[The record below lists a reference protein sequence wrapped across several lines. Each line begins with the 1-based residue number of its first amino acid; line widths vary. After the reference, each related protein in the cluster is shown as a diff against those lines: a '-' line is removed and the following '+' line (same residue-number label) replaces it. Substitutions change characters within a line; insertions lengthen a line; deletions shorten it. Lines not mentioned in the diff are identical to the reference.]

1 LPKLGEADFCTEGE
15 KIVSAWNIEKERN
28 KQKNPLS
35 SPGGHDWAKKKTDNG
50 YCFPNQACWCI
61 RPQSSYESS
70 QKNT

>member
-35 SPGGHDWAKKKTDNG
+35 SPGGHDWAKKKNR
-50 YCFPNQACWCI
+50 Q
-61 RPQSSYESS
+61 RVLLS
-70 QKNT
+70 QPGLLVYKTSK